1 MSSDP
6 FQLRELSYADL
17 ADVLGAAES
26 DSDRRDAAWMEWFER
41 LRHLALVTLRHL
53 GVAGGA
59 DDIAATIVARML
71 ELSHDPQGPLG
82 QIRRAQQPEA
92 YVRTIVR
99 NEAYGFLKRESQ
111 QRHEPLSAE
120 LKSSDERT
128 LDEAIYRELRQA
140 LTDRYSH
147 LMEVGLSSGEITKA
161 DFDLLW
167 RWAQGVSTRQ
177 LAVELR
183 TTEIAVRKRIERAK
197 RRYRRVFSR
206 DISQVMRRK
215 GFADTLAD
223 ALQRAADEI
232 PDP

>member
-6 FQLRELSYADL
+6 FRLRGLTYAAL
-17 ADVLGAAES
+17 ADVLGAAGP

-41 LRHLALVTLRHL
+41 LRRLALITLRPA
-53 GVAGGA
+53 GAGGEA

-71 ELSHDPQGPLG
+71 EQRHDPQGALA

-99 NEAYGFLKRESQ
+99 NEAYRFLKRESHE
-111 QRHEPLSAE
+111 RHEPLPAE
-120 LKSSDERT
+120 WKSSGDRSV
-128 LDEAIYRELRQA
+128 DEAIYRELRQA

-177 LAVELR
+177 LALEFR

-197 RRYRRVFSR
+197 QRYRRVFSR
-206 DISQVMRRK
+206 DISQVMQRK

-232 PDP
+232 SDP